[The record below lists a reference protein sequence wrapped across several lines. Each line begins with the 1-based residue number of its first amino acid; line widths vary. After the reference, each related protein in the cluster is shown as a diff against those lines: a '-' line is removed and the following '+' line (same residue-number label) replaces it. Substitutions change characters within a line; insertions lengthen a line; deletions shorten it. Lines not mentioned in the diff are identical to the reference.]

1 MTRLGCIKV
10 LQLFCRKIQYILD
23 DPTEVSDEAEAK
35 LAVMTA
41 SERTTWA
48 NLREAR
54 FRHGIN
60 KASLDIIE
68 SAAFVLV
75 LDDME
80 YNYDEVRQFLRMS
93 QKIVPLICIDYT
105 LYVQV
110 FLLYIFQNDPEK
122 LNQYA
127 ASMLHGKGYDRWY
140 DKSLCFVV
148 ARNGRAGVN
157 VEHSW

>member
-1 MTRLGCIKV
+1 MLGRIKV
-10 LQLFCRKIQYILD
+10 LKLFCRKIQYILD

-80 YNYDEVRQFLRMS
+80 YNYDEVRRFTRMS
-93 QKIVPLICIDYT
+93 NKRLSLININCIIYA
-105 LYVQV
+105 QV
-110 FLLYIFQNDPEK
+110 FLF
-122 LNQYA
+122 
-127 ASMLHGKGYDRWY
+127 
-140 DKSLCFVV
+140 CFS
-148 ARNGRAGVN
+148 
-157 VEHSW
+157 E

>member
-80 YNYDEVRQFLRMS
+80 YNYDEVRQFSRMS
-93 QKIVPLICIDYT
+93 NECLINIDCI
-105 LYVQV
+105 LYAQG
-110 FLLYIFQNDPEK
+110 FFCIIFQNDPEK

>member
-1 MTRLGCIKV
+1 MYCNS
-10 LQLFCRKIQYILD
+10 FYRKIQYILD

-60 KASLDIIE
+60 KTSLDIIE
-68 SAAFVLV
+68 GAAFVLV

-80 YNYDEVRQFLRMS
+80 YNYDEVRQFLRQLNFCS
-93 QKIVPLICIDYT
+93 FIVNCIDCI
-105 LYVQV
+105 LFIQV
-110 FLLYIFQNDPEK
+110 
-122 LNQYA
+122 
-127 ASMLHGKGYDRWY
+127 
-140 DKSLCFVV
+140 
-148 ARNGRAGVN
+148 
-157 VEHSW
+157 

>member
-80 YNYDEVRQFLRMS
+80 YKYDEVRQFLRVS
-93 QKIVPLICIDYT
+93 K
-105 LYVQV
+105 
-110 FLLYIFQNDPEK
+110 K
-122 LNQYA
+122 LQ
-127 ASMLHGKGYDRWY
+127 
-140 DKSLCFVV
+140 
-148 ARNGRAGVN
+148 
-157 VEHSW
+157 

>member
-1 MTRLGCIKV
+1 
-10 LQLFCRKIQYILD
+10 
-23 DPTEVSDEAEAK
+23 
-35 LAVMTA
+35 MTA

-80 YNYDEVRQFLRMS
+80 YNYDEVRQFSRM
-93 QKIVPLICIDYT
+93 LNE
-105 LYVQV
+105 
-110 FLLYIFQNDPEK
+110 FL
-122 LNQYA
+122 
-127 ASMLHGKGYDRWY
+127 
-140 DKSLCFVV
+140 
-148 ARNGRAGVN
+148 
-157 VEHSW
+157 

>member
-1 MTRLGCIKV
+1 MTRLGFIKV
-10 LQLFCRKIQYILD
+10 LQLCCRKIQYILD

-60 KASLDIIE
+60 KSSLDIIE

-80 YNYDEVRQFLRMS
+80 YNYDEVRNFSRMS
-93 QKIVPLICIDYT
+93 K
-105 LYVQV
+105 
-110 FLLYIFQNDPEK
+110 K
-122 LNQYA
+122 LCHSNHNQY
-127 ASMLHGKGYDRWY
+127 
-140 DKSLCFVV
+140 
-148 ARNGRAGVN
+148 
-157 VEHSW
+157 

>member
-1 MTRLGCIKV
+1 MPPIQVKYLTRLGCIKV

-80 YNYDEVRQFLRMS
+80 YNYDEVGQFSKMS
-93 QKIVPLICIDYT
+93 NE
-105 LYVQV
+105 
-110 FLLYIFQNDPEK
+110 FQ
-122 LNQYA
+122 Y
-127 ASMLHGKGYDRWY
+127 
-140 DKSLCFVV
+140 
-148 ARNGRAGVN
+148 
-157 VEHSW
+157 